1 MAAGDIIIP
10 NNTITP
16 EIMQKIAA
24 EIIKQINTNT
34 KDPGQWEVVE
44 STNGVTSLPVL
55 QVMGATYKLVRVA
68 ISTLQ
73 GVNGR
78 EVELQMNAEKTAIQW
93 RYVAVAGSDLQPTEW
108 KTLIDVSLLK
118 GDPGETPEFRQGG
131 AGLEWK
137 YKSES
142 DDAWRVLVSIEVLKL
157 KFSDL
162 TEDNIAEFWRGVP
175 ADVMAEFQKP
185 AQNAADELNKIK
197 AVFEEFSKTTVLAE
211 YNRVKAEEQRVTIE
225 KLRVEAE
232 KARASAESLR
242 EDAEELRD
250 QSETER
256 ADAEAAR
263 KEAESSR
270 VLVEGLRVDE
280 ESKRAA
286 TELVRIQ
293 SEQSRVTEEGKRVEA
308 EEARVTAETLRDKS
322 ETERDKAEGLR
333 DQAESARASEEVD
346 RDTAE
351 QERIMKEAERIEA
364 EKLRITSETKRSE
377 KEDGRIVE
385 EQLRVNAENARKE
398 AEANRVTAEEE
409 REQDMAQAILDAEE
423 ATDNAKTAA
432 KRAYNAAAGAENIVK
447 GFQSD
452 WNVSDPADPNYIRN
466 KPEIPT
472 LDTIPGTDTISY
484 LNSTGTTVNFR
495 IGDEVRVLEDGEYIF
510 YRLYDL
516 VDGVASWQESGSGM
530 ALLGNIYLQGADY
543 YNDSI
548 IRIKEGYI
556 NE

>member
-1 MAAGDIIIP
+1 MGEEEYEIVRANMLPPATSVSDNDMLLVVQGGRLKRVPPSLMKGAKGDQGLSSYLGVSAAFIQWKLGINGAWQNLI
-10 NNTITP
+10 
-16 EIMQKIAA
+16 EI
-24 EIIKQINTNT
+24 E
-34 KDPGQWEVVE
+34 
-44 STNGVTSLPVL
+44 
-55 QVMGATYKLVRVA
+55 KLRGPKGEKPLFRKVGG
-68 ISTLQ
+68 TLQ
-73 GVNGR
+73 MKYEGEPDTAYINIFDR
-78 EVELQMNAEKTAIQW
+78 EELKM
-93 RYVAVAGSDLQPTEW
+93 
-108 KTLIDVSLLK
+108 
-118 GDPGETPEFRQGG
+118 
-131 AGLEWK
+131 
-137 YKSES
+137 
-142 DDAWRVLVSIEVLKL
+142 

-162 TEDNIAEFWRGVP
+162 TAEEVDLLKLHFSDLSE
-175 ADVMAEFQKP
+175 ADIKELQKP
-185 AQNAADELNKIK
+185 AQDAADELNKVK
-197 AVFEEFSKTTVLAE
+197 TEFEKFSETTILTE
-211 YNRVKAEEQRVTIE
+211 SNRVKAEEQRVEVE
-225 KLRVEAE
+225 KLRVSAE
-232 KARASAESLR
+232 TARASAETLR

-250 QSETER
+250 KSETER
-256 ADAEAAR
+256 ANAETAR

-280 ESKRAA
+280 EAKRAA
-286 TELVRIQ
+286 AELVRIQ
-293 SEQSRVTEEGKRVEA
+293 SEQGRVAEEGKRVEV
-308 EEARVTAETLRDKS
+308 EKARVIAETLRDKS

-385 EQLRVNAENARKE
+385 EQLRVNAENARNE